1 MMNNNDI
8 EKKLRE
14 VLSGVDMSGFNSSGI
29 EKLLK
34 SPQGRKLAESISDTD
49 KQKLLNKFMSMNSN
63 EIKNKLNQADLSQ
76 LSVDDILKKLR

>member
-63 EIKNKLNQADLSQ
+63 
-76 LSVDDILKKLR
+76 